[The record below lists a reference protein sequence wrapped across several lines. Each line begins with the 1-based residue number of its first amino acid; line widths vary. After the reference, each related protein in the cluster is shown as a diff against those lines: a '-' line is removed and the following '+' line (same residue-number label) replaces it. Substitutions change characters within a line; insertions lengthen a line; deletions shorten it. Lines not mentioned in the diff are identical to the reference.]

1 MIWDFFVLK
10 ILEIIIF
17 LAESYNRVPC
27 LIFQNGAEKQ
37 WLSWNAF
44 HCNINLFY
52 VLFLFQG
59 SSKANVHME
68 WDKIWALN
76 KKVWREKNRI
86 QFLKI
91 LFLTHFLHQIFFV
104 ERRWIFRLSEGC
116 VSFVVC
122 FDSNEVRSYF
132 SSLLGHWSHSTKIHS
147 SLKERCSACVY
158 PWGRRGDE
166 IMPVAS

>member
-1 MIWDFFVLK
+1 MCHALFFKMGPKSSGFHETPFTVTSIYFRFSLYFRVHRKRMFIWSGIRFGLLTKRFVGK
-10 ILEIIIF
+10 
-17 LAESYNRVPC
+17 
-27 LIFQNGAEKQ
+27 
-37 WLSWNAF
+37 
-44 HCNINLFY
+44 
-52 VLFLFQG
+52 
-59 SSKANVHME
+59 
-68 WDKIWALN
+68 
-76 KKVWREKNRI
+76 KNRI

-132 SSLLGHWSHSTKIHS
+132 SSLLGHRSHSTKIHS
-147 SLKERCSACVY
+147 SLKERCCTCAY
-158 PWGRRGDE
+158 PWGPRGDE

>member
-1 MIWDFFVLK
+1 MCLEWGLLSDLKFFCAK
-10 ILEIIIF
+10 NPRNNFFIG
-17 LAESYNRVPC
+17 ESYNRVPY
-27 LIFQNGAEKQ
+27 
-37 WLSWNAF
+37 LSWKAF

-52 VLFLFQG
+52 ILFLFQG

-91 LFLTHFLHQIFFV
+91 LFLTHFLPQILFV
-104 ERRWIFRLSEGC
+104 EWRWIFRLSEGC
-116 VSFVVC
+116 VSFVEC

-132 SSLLGHWSHSTKIHS
+132 SSFLGHRSHSTKIHS
-147 SLKERCSACVY
+147 SLKERCCACAY
-158 PWGRRGDE
+158 PWGPRGDE
-166 IMPVAS
+166 TMPVAS

>member
-1 MIWDFFVLK
+1 MLK

-17 LAESYNRVPC
+17 LGESYNRVPC

-76 KKVWREKNRI
+76 KKVCREKSRI
-86 QFLKI
+86 KFLKI
-91 LFLTHFLHQIFFV
+91 LFLTHFFTKFCL
-104 ERRWIFRLSEGC
+104 
-116 VSFVVC
+116 
-122 FDSNEVRSYF
+122 SNEGEF
-132 SSLLGHWSHSTKIHS
+132 LG
-147 SLKERCSACVY
+147 
-158 PWGRRGDE
+158 
-166 IMPVAS
+166 